1 MYWNQTPD
9 VYDTMFGTGTVGNDS
24 WLGVKIL
31 FCFFFTDRL
40 RRTQSGGLQGGDP
53 DAGQFQRGGLRATAG
68 PRLTR
73 TPESHSSVR

>member
-1 MYWNQTPD
+1 MEPD
-9 VYDTMFGTGTVGNDS
+9 SQMFTMQHARRCNSGERSRLLGFINYVYVCT
-24 WLGVKIL
+24 
-31 FCFFFTDRL
+31 TDRL

-73 TPESHSSVR
+73 TPESHSSAR